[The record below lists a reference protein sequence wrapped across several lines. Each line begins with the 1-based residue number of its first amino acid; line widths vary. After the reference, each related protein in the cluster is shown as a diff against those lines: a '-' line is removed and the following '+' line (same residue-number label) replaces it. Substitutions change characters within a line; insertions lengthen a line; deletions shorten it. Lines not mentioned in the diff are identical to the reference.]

1 MASPHPGRS
10 SPSTTVTEVPSRRPL
25 IVGLLLSVFAIA
37 FQMVGILA
45 ALPSVM
51 RAFDA
56 DQYFAWA
63 MSTFVVGMLMAT
75 MVAGRLA
82 DQRGPMTPASIGVV
96 LFTAGLVLAAL
107 APSVWVLL
115 LARVLQG
122 LGAGS
127 LNLSLFVVI
136 ALAFTGRE
144 RAAVM
149 TWFSYMWLLPAFLG
163 PPVAAALVEI
173 SWRLVFATTL
183 PVLLVAVLLVVRPL
197 RALQAGLTPG
207 TDEVGRFPILGAV
220 LLALGP
226 VGLQLAGEGLGSVS
240 VVAGVAGLVFVAIGL
255 PRLLPPAA
263 RSFRSGLGPVYM
275 TRAMGAGAFFAGEGF
290 LILGLQDLHGLTA
303 LQAGVALTIGSL
315 GWTVGSWIQ
324 SRSWVRLRRD
334 QLITLGTALN
344 ALGVAAVT
352 VFILS
357 DGGPVWLVLGA
368 LAWIIAGFGMG
379 ILMPSTA
386 VATMSLS
393 QPWQQGRHSSALQ
406 VGESLG
412 NAVLVAL
419 VGALYAALL
428 RISDQQAGFTAVF
441 ITLVVALVWG
451 VVASRRIGHL
461 ANESAG

>member
-1 MASPHPGRS
+1 
-10 SPSTTVTEVPSRRPL
+10 
-25 IVGLLLSVFAIA
+25 
-37 FQMVGILA
+37 MVGILA
-45 ALPSVM
+45 ALPTVM

-82 DQRGPMTPASIGVV
+82 DQRGPMTPAVIGVV
-96 LFTAGLVLAAL
+96 LFTSGLVLAAL

-136 ALAFTGRE
+136 ALAFSGRE
-144 RAAVM
+144 RAGVM
-149 TWFSYMWLLPAFLG
+149 TWFSFMWLLPAFFG
-163 PPVAAALVEI
+163 PPIAAALVTV

-183 PVLLVAVLLVVRPL
+183 PVLLVAVVLVARPL

-207 TDEVGRFPILGAV
+207 SDALGRFPLLGAV

-226 VGLQLAGEGLGSVS
+226 VGLQLAGEGLGAWSL
-240 VVAGVAGLVFVAIGL
+240 VAGVAGLAFVVIGL

-263 RSFRSGLGPVYM
+263 KSFRSGLGPVYM
-275 TRAMGAGAFFAGEGF
+275 SRAMGAGAFFAGEGF

-303 LQAGVALTIGSL
+303 LQAGVALTVGSV
-315 GWTVGSWIQ
+315 GWTAGSWIQ
-324 SRSWVRLRRD
+324 SRRWVGLRRD

-344 ALGVAAVT
+344 TAGIAVVT
-352 VFILS
+352 IFMLS
-357 DGGPVWLVLGA
+357 SGGPFWLAVGA
-368 LAWIIAGFGMG
+368 VAWITAGFGMG

-419 VGALYAALL
+419 VGALYATLL
-428 RISDQQAGFTAVF
+428 RVVDQQAGFVAVF
-441 ITLVVALVWG
+441 TALVLALVWG
-451 VVASRRIGHL
+451 VVASRRIGPL
-461 ANESAG
+461 ANESAARA